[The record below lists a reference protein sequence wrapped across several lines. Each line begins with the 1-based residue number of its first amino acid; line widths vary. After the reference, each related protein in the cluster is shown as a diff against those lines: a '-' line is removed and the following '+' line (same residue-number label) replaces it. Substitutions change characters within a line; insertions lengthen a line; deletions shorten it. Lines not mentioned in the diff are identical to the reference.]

1 MKFGKIDLKKIWYW
15 ELEKEFEFVYG
26 LGLGLGLIPNQVKV
40 VVDSLAVIV
49 NLFNQSFIGWFFTHI
64 LHSLC

>member
-26 LGLGLGLIPNQVKV
+26 LGLGLGLIPNQVNV
-40 VVDSLAVIV
+40 VIDSLVVI
-49 NLFNQSFIGWFFTHI
+49 
-64 LHSLC
+64 

>member
-26 LGLGLGLIPNQVKV
+26 LGLGLGLIPNQVNV
-40 VVDSLAVIV
+40 VIDSLAVI
-49 NLFNQSFIGWFFTHI
+49 
-64 LHSLC
+64 